1 MYISNDVKYVGVND
15 KKIDLFEGQ
24 YAVPLGISYN
34 SYVIIDKKIAVVD
47 SVGEGF
53 GGEWLDNIK
62 NALGNREPDYL
73 VVQHMEPDHSASIT
87 LFTEEYP
94 NAKIL
99 ASQKAFAMMRQFFG
113 VDFSDKAIVVSEGN
127 TLSLGTH
134 TLRFITAPM
143 VHWPEVIM
151 TYDEHEKT
159 IFSADAFGKFG
170 ALDTEDEWA
179 CEARRYYI
187 GIVGKY
193 GIQVQA
199 VLPQKLLGTGILRI
213 AEELGRR
220 GVLGNDAA
228 VHKEDAVGNLASEAH
243 FVCNDDHCHTLVC
256 EFFDQVKNL
265 TNHFGVESRGGLIK
279 EHHLRIHCKRAHD
292 GDTLLLSARKGRGI
306 DVCLF
311 FQPDTAEKGERFFF
325 FLGADLLFGG
335 RGSKESACF
344 FDAQMHGSKHDVFDN
359 GLVIKK
365 VELLEHHTDVFA
377 VLVDVNLHIGKVL
390 TAKEDRAARGVFH
403 TVQAAQKGAFAASRR
418 TDNGNLFAFVNIL
431 VDAFED
437 FEVAKAFAK
446 TAHLE

>member
-34 SYVIIDKKIAVVD
+34 SYVIIDEKIAVVD

-87 LFTEEYP
+87 LFIEEYP
-94 NAKIL
+94 NAKIV
-99 ASQKAFAMMRQFFG
+99 ASQKAFAMMSQFFG

-134 TLRFITAPM
+134 ALRFITAPM

-170 ALDTEDEWA
+170 ALDSEDEWA

-199 VLPQKLLGTGILRI
+199 VLKKLSALDIKVICPLHGPVLSEDLGYYVNLYDTWSSYSP
-213 AEELGRR
+213 ETR
-220 GVLGNDAA
+220 GVLIAYASIYGNTKHAA
-228 VHKEDAVGNLASEAH
+228 KLLAERLSSLGCENVAI
-243 FVCNDDHCHTLVC
+243 CDLARDD
-256 EFFDQVKNL
+256 
-265 TNHFGVESRGGLIK
+265 
-279 EHHLRIHCKRAHD
+279 IH
-292 GDTLLLSARKGRGI
+292 
-306 DVCLF
+306 
-311 FQPDTAEKGERFFF
+311 E
-325 FLGADLLFGG
+325 
-335 RGSKESACF
+335 
-344 FDAQMHGSKHDVFDN
+344 
-359 GLVIKK
+359 
-365 VELLEHHTDVFA
+365 
-377 VLVDVNLHIGKVL
+377 
-390 TAKEDRAARGVFH
+390 
-403 TVQAAQKGAFAASRR
+403 
-418 TDNGNLFAFVNIL
+418 
-431 VDAFED
+431 AFED
-437 FEVAKAFAK
+437 AFRYSALVLASATYNGDIFPPMKSFIDGLVERNYQKRLVGFIENGSWAPMAAKKMKAMLEGSKDLTFTESGVKILSRVTDANIREIDALANEIFAS
-446 TAHLE
+446 L

>member
-34 SYVIIDKKIAVVD
+34 SYVIIDEKIAVVD

-62 NALGNREPDYL
+62 NALVNREPDYL

-87 LFTEEYP
+87 LFIEEYP

-113 VDFSDKAIVVSEGN
+113 VDFSEKAVVVSEGN

-199 VLPQKLLGTGILRI
+199 VLKKLSALDIKVICPLHGPVLSEDLGYYVNLYDTWSSYRP
-213 AEELGRR
+213 ETD
-220 GVLGNDAA
+220 GVLIAYASIYGNTKHAA
-228 VHKEDAVGNLASEAH
+228 
-243 FVCNDDHCHTLVC
+243 
-256 EFFDQVKNL
+256 
-265 TNHFGVESRGGLIK
+265 
-279 EHHLRIHCKRAHD
+279 
-292 GDTLLLSARKGRGI
+292 
-306 DVCLF
+306 
-311 FQPDTAEKGERFFF
+311 
-325 FLGADLLFGG
+325 
-335 RGSKESACF
+335 
-344 FDAQMHGSKHDVFDN
+344 
-359 GLVIKK
+359 
-365 VELLEHHTDVFA
+365 ELLAERLSSLGCENVAICD
-377 VLVDVNLHIGKVL
+377 L
-390 TAKEDRAARGVFH
+390 ARDDIH
-403 TVQAAQKGAFAASRR
+403 E
-418 TDNGNLFAFVNIL
+418 
-431 VDAFED
+431 AFED
-437 FEVAKAFAK
+437 AFRYSALVLASATYNGDIFPPMKSFIDGLVERNYQKRLVGFIENGSWAPMAAKKMKAMLEGSKDLTFTESGVKILSRVTDANIREIDALANEIFAS
-446 TAHLE
+446 L

>member
-87 LFTEEYP
+87 LFIEEYP

-113 VDFSDKAIVVSEGN
+113 VDFSDKATVVSEGN

-170 ALDTEDEWA
+170 ALDSEDEWA
-179 CEARRYYI
+179 CEARRYYF

-193 GIQVQA
+193 GTQVQA
-199 VLPQKLLGTGILRI
+199 VLKKLSALDIKVICPLHGPVLSEDLGYYVNLYDTWSSYSP
-213 AEELGRR
+213 ETR
-220 GVLGNDAA
+220 GVLIAYASIYGNTKHAA
-228 VHKEDAVGNLASEAH
+228 
-243 FVCNDDHCHTLVC
+243 
-256 EFFDQVKNL
+256 
-265 TNHFGVESRGGLIK
+265 
-279 EHHLRIHCKRAHD
+279 
-292 GDTLLLSARKGRGI
+292 
-306 DVCLF
+306 
-311 FQPDTAEKGERFFF
+311 
-325 FLGADLLFGG
+325 
-335 RGSKESACF
+335 
-344 FDAQMHGSKHDVFDN
+344 
-359 GLVIKK
+359 
-365 VELLEHHTDVFA
+365 ELLAERLSSLGCENVAICD
-377 VLVDVNLHIGKVL
+377 L
-390 TAKEDRAARGVFH
+390 ARDDIH
-403 TVQAAQKGAFAASRR
+403 E
-418 TDNGNLFAFVNIL
+418 
-431 VDAFED
+431 AFED
-437 FEVAKAFAK
+437 AFRYSALVLASATYNGDIFPPMKSFIDGLVERNYQKRLVGFIENGSWAPMAAKKMKTMLEGSKDLTFTESGVKILSRVTDANIREIDALANEIFAS
-446 TAHLE
+446 L